1 MDLRIPEPE
10 DGLAIDSRDRRPG
23 ADHRAV
29 GRRKWIPRCRWMS
42 SSPSPAHPEGC
53 SRASIEVDIR
63 VKVIPKSSKTELAG
77 YLPDGT
83 WKIKVA
89 AAPEKGKANR
99 ALVEFLAEHLDVAK
113 SRIRIMSGETSQ
125 LKRIHVDE

>member
-1 MDLRIPEPE
+1 M
-10 DGLAIDSRDRRPG
+10 G
-23 ADHRAV
+23 
-29 GRRKWIPRCRWMS
+29 
-42 SSPSPAHPEGC
+42 
-53 SRASIEVDIR
+53 DIR

-99 ALVEFLAEHLDVAK
+99 ALVEFLAQHLGVAK

-125 LKRIHVDE
+125 LKRIRVDE

>member
-1 MDLRIPEPE
+1 LPIQKAARE
-10 DGLAIDSRDRRPG
+10 
-23 ADHRAV
+23 
-29 GRRKWIPRCRWMS
+29 
-42 SSPSPAHPEGC
+42 HP
-53 SRASIEVDIR
+53 EVDIR

-99 ALVEFLAEHLDVAK
+99 ALVEFLAEHFGVAK
-113 SRIRIMSGETSQ
+113 SRIRIVSGETSQ
-125 LKRIHVDE
+125 LKRVHVDE